1 MDRDTDGVING
12 TDKKGRMTQVKCFY
26 GSQRTSWRDAGWNP
40 KDDGNEIELI
50 RFNDENYMMPKLK
63 PPFLLSADCNAL
75 YDKNLFLTQ

>member
-1 MDRDTDGVING
+1 MDRDTDGLING

-26 GSQRTSWRDAGWNP
+26 GSQRTSWRDAGWTP

-63 PPFLLSADCNAL
+63 TYSC
-75 YDKNLFLTQ
+75 